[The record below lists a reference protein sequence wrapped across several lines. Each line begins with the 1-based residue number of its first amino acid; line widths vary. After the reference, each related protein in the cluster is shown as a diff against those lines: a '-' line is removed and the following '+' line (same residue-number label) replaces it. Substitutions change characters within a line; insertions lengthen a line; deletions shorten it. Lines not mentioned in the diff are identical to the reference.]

1 MHARLFPARRR
12 LPRGMLAR
20 PPAIGQMASDRPGC
34 RRQDRGKEDQGLP
47 GTRVDRHRNRRRLAP
62 IERLRAFAAR
72 HDRYDLAVWA
82 LLALLVLLAFLTYD
96 AYAISNDEQAQQ
108 HYGELIVA
116 FYRSGFADQ
125 SLFHYEN
132 LYLYGGLFDVLAVLA
147 QHLLPFLDPYV
158 VRHLLSALI
167 GIAGIGAAAATARL
181 VAGARAGAIA
191 GFALAVCGPWYG
203 SMFNHT
209 KDIPFAAAMMGATYF
224 LLRAARDLPA
234 PRPRH
239 VIGFGVLLGAA
250 LGIRVLGLL
259 MVGYAGLAILMQ
271 MAQVREATM
280 RGQSRFFAESVIALI
295 PAFVIG
301 YGIMIAAW
309 PWSALAPL
317 NPLRGLLDF
326 GAFNYQVKTLL
337 AGQVYDMGDVPRWYV
352 PAYLVIKLPIMMLAG
367 AASALAFVL
376 WRERGDNWRRRLET
390 ALVVFIA
397 AFPVVCEV
405 IDRGPAYTGLRHF
418 LFVVP
423 PFAVLAGIGF
433 DWLLVKLSARGRAY
447 RLGAAAAITAALA
460 WNAGLLV
467 MLHPYQYLYYN
478 SLVGGLEGAAR
489 NYDTDYWVN
498 IMPEAVDALEAYVVR
513 LDATDPGRHY
523 TVAVCGQ
530 RLPFEKEADNR
541 LQFTPD
547 WSKADFFIAPTHMNC
562 DRALD
567 GAVIATIAR
576 LGVPIG
582 VVKDRRALVRSN
594 VAGHR

>member
-1 MHARLFPARRR
+1 MAGDRAGRRR
-12 LPRGMLAR
+12 QNRG
-20 PPAIGQMASDRPGC
+20 Q
-34 RRQDRGKEDQGLP
+34 EDQGLP
-47 GTRVDRHRNRRRLAP
+47 ETRVDRHRNRRRLAP
-62 IERLRAFAAR
+62 ITRLRAFIAR
-72 HDRYDLAVWA
+72 HDRYDLAVWV
-82 LLALLVLLAFLTYD
+82 LLALLVLLVFLTYD

-167 GIAGIGAAAATARL
+167 GIAGIGAAAASARL

-259 MVGYAGLAILMQ
+259 MVGYAGLSILMH

-280 RGQSRFFAESVIALI
+280 RGQSRFFAESVIALS

-301 YGIMIAAW
+301 YAIMVAAW

-367 AASALAFVL
+367 AVSALAFVL

-447 RLGAAAAITAALA
+447 RLGAAAAIAAALA
-460 WNAGLLV
+460 WNAGVLV

-478 SLVGGLEGAAR
+478 PLVGGLEGAAR

-498 IMPEAVDALEAYVVR
+498 IMPEAVDALEAYVVT

>member
-1 MHARLFPARRR
+1 
-12 LPRGMLAR
+12 MLAR
-20 PPAIGQMASDRPGC
+20 LPAIGQMAGDRAGR
-34 RRQDRGKEDQGLP
+34 RRQNRGQEDQGLP
-47 GTRVDRHRNRRRLAP
+47 ETRVDRHRNRRRLAP
-62 IERLRAFAAR
+62 ITRLRAFIAR
-72 HDRYDLAVWA
+72 HDRYDLAVWV
-82 LLALLVLLAFLTYD
+82 LLALLVLLVFLTYD

-167 GIAGIGAAAATARL
+167 GIAGIGAAAASARL

-259 MVGYAGLAILMQ
+259 MVGYAGLAILMH

-280 RGQSRFFAESVIALI
+280 RGQSRFFAESVIALS

-301 YGIMIAAW
+301 YAIMVAAW

-367 AASALAFVL
+367 AVSALAFVL

-460 WNAGLLV
+460 WNAGVLV

-478 SLVGGLEGAAR
+478 PLVGGLEGAAR

-498 IMPEAVDALEAYVVR
+498 IMPEAVDALEAYVVT

-582 VVKDRRALVRSN
+582 VVKDRRALVRKN
-594 VAGHR
+594 LAGHR

>member
-1 MHARLFPARRR
+1 
-12 LPRGMLAR
+12 
-20 PPAIGQMASDRPGC
+20 
-34 RRQDRGKEDQGLP
+34 
-47 GTRVDRHRNRRRLAP
+47 
-62 IERLRAFAAR
+62 
-72 HDRYDLAVWA
+72 
-82 LLALLVLLAFLTYD
+82 
-96 AYAISNDEQAQQ
+96 
-108 HYGELIVA
+108 
-116 FYRSGFADQ
+116 
-125 SLFHYEN
+125 
-132 LYLYGGLFDVLAVLA
+132 
-147 QHLLPFLDPYV
+147 
-158 VRHLLSALI
+158 
-167 GIAGIGAAAATARL
+167 
-181 VAGARAGAIA
+181 
-191 GFALAVCGPWYG
+191 
-203 SMFNHT
+203 MFNHT

-259 MVGYAGLAILMQ
+259 MVGYAGLSILMH

-280 RGQSRFFAESVIALI
+280 RGQSRFFAESVIALS

-301 YGIMIAAW
+301 YAIMVAAW

-367 AASALAFVL
+367 AVSALAFVL

-433 DWLLVKLSARGRAY
+433 DWLLVKLSARGQPY

-460 WNAGLLV
+460 WNAGVLV

-478 SLVGGLEGAAR
+478 PLVGGLEGAAR

-498 IMPEAVDALEAYVVR
+498 IMPEAVDALEAYVVT

>member
-1 MHARLFPARRR
+1 MAGDRAGRRR
-12 LPRGMLAR
+12 QNRG
-20 PPAIGQMASDRPGC
+20 Q
-34 RRQDRGKEDQGLP
+34 EDQGLP
-47 GTRVDRHRNRRRLAP
+47 ETRVDRHRNRRRLAP
-62 IERLRAFAAR
+62 ITRLRAFIAR
-72 HDRYDLAVWA
+72 HDRYDLAVWV
-82 LLALLVLLAFLTYD
+82 LLALLVLLVFLTYD

-125 SLFHYEN
+125 SLFHYEK

-259 MVGYAGLAILMQ
+259 MVGYAGLAILMH
-271 MAQVREATM
+271 MAQVRESTM
-280 RGQSRFFAESVIALI
+280 RGQSRFFAESVIALS

-301 YGIMIAAW
+301 YALMVAAW

-367 AASALAFVL
+367 AVSALAFVL

-460 WNAGLLV
+460 WNAGVLV

-478 SLVGGLEGAAR
+478 PLVGGLEGAAR

-498 IMPEAVDALEAYVVR
+498 IMPEAVDALEAYVVT

-582 VVKDRRALVRSN
+582 VVKDRRALVRKN
-594 VAGHR
+594 LAGHR

>member
-1 MHARLFPARRR
+1 
-12 LPRGMLAR
+12 MLAR
-20 PPAIGQMASDRPGC
+20 LAAIGQMAGDRPGR
-34 RRQDRGKEDQGLP
+34 RRQNRCQEDQGLP
-47 GTRVDRHRNRRRLAP
+47 ETRVDRHRNRRRLAP
-62 IERLRAFAAR
+62 ITRLRAFIAR
-72 HDRYDLAVWA
+72 HDRYDLAVWV
-82 LLALLVLLAFLTYD
+82 LFALLVLLVFLTYD

-259 MVGYAGLAILMQ
+259 MVGYAGLSILMH

-280 RGQSRFFAESVIALI
+280 RGQSRFFAESVIALS

-301 YGIMIAAW
+301 YAIMVAAW

-367 AASALAFVL
+367 AVSALAFVL

-460 WNAGLLV
+460 WNAGVLV

-478 SLVGGLEGAAR
+478 PLVGGLEGAAR

-498 IMPEAVDALEAYVVR
+498 IMPEAVDALEAYVVT

-567 GAVIATIAR
+567 GAVIATISR